1 MNAWPG
7 DLGEAPVRGP
17 RRRDFRAVGLAS
29 GTVVIFA
36 ALAVAAASASS
47 PEGLATLATAA
58 VSAPA
63 VTLAAAPVAAPA
75 KHAEPEP
82 QTIRIQGTVGPDLT
96 AALKAAGVPEA
107 QGRAYVA
114 ALATAIDLRSGL
126 SVADRF
132 DLVMLREDGRPGEL
146 AYAGL
151 DRVGRGD
158 LQLMKWTDGKEVRW
172 VDADGIDP
180 TAKGMKMPV
189 AGRVSSPFGE
199 RFHPVLGS
207 RRMHSG
213 VDVAARYGAPIVAAA
228 DGRVVSAGW
237 SGGYGRQVAI
247 EHSGGVRTSY
257 SHMSSIAA
265 APGVPVRQGQVIGY
279 VGSSGLS
286 TGPHLHYEVFKDG
299 RKVNPL
305 TVELARSPLK
315 DEELHAFR
323 SRLRGLLTAASAG

>member
-7 DLGEAPVRGP
+7 HLRQALVREP
-17 RRRDFRAVGLAS
+17 KRRDFRVVGLAS
-29 GTVVIFA
+29 GAVVIFA
-36 ALAVAAASASS
+36 ALAVATASASS
-47 PEGLATLATAA
+47 PEALATPATAA
-58 VSAPA
+58 VSAPTM
-63 VTLAAAPVAAPA
+63 TLAAAPVAAPGE
-75 KHAEPEP
+75 HAEPEP
-82 QTIRIQGTVGPDLT
+82 ETIRIQGTVGPDLT
-96 AALKAAGVPEA
+96 VALKAAGVPEK

-114 ALATAIDLRSGL
+114 ALATAIDLGSGL

-132 DLVMLREDGRPGEL
+132 DLVMLRENGRPGEL

-180 TAKGMKMPV
+180 SAKGMEMPV
-189 AGRVSSPFGE
+189 AGRVSSGFGE
-199 RFHPVLGS
+199 RFHPVLGR

-228 DGRVVSAGW
+228 DGRVIRAGW
-237 SGGYGRQVAI
+237 SGGYGRQVAVQ
-247 EHSGGVRTSY
+247 HADGVKTSY
-257 SHMSSIAA
+257 SHMSRIAA
-265 APGVPVRQGQVIGY
+265 APGAQVRQGQVIGY

-286 TGPHLHYEVFKDG
+286 TGPHLHYEVYKDG
-299 RKVNPL
+299 RRVNPL
-305 TVELARSPLK
+305 SVALARSPLK

-323 SRLRGLLTAASAG
+323 ARLRGLLLG